1 MAVTILLNQVSKR
14 YRNQWIFRSVDYT
27 FEAGK
32 KYAILGANGS
42 GKSTLLRIV
51 AGMQHANKG
60 TINYLQQEKNI
71 AAEAIYNLVSYAAPG
86 MELVEEMT
94 LTEFLKFHFTFK
106 QPLEN
111 KAISAIIEE
120 MGLHHV
126 RDKFIN
132 EFSSGMKQRVKLA
145 QAFFSNTP
153 ILLLD
158 EACSNLDLQG
168 VALYQTWLQKYA
180 AGRTVII
187 ASNDEREY
195 ENVAASFSVE
205 DYK

>member
-158 EACSNLDLQG
+158 EPCSNLDLQG

>member
-60 TINYLQQEKNI
+60 TITYLQQEKNI
-71 AAEAIYNLVSYAAPG
+71 AAEAIYNHVSYAAPG

-158 EACSNLDLQG
+158 EPCSNLDLQG